1 MKKLIALFVLLS
13 VFSLR
18 AACVLEFKTSGLDLT
33 NREARNSLF
42 VDLNHDGRY
51 LPLSAVANELNSITT
66 YQVQKLLGSTKAV
79 GYDDRYIKYYR
90 YARVLEFLAEFQ
102 TRFEQNDYIVETIGH
117 SLSGR
122 ELKVVHPRTLDPNKK
137 LIVMFGRHH
146 GDEGTANWIIEGFV
160 EDFFSKP
167 EVLEE
172 YQLVLY
178 PMVNPDGAENQVRYN
193 NNRYDLNRVWG
204 ITPAQ
209 SKDEVISIH
218 SHLEKLVIK
227 AGFEPV
233 ITLDMHGSFTDDFI
247 YRVGSSTFGRSYYH
261 MQQLFIDDLGTRD
274 PWQAG
279 NYILSEGAAG
289 MARIRLAK
297 VHGWHTLTHET
308 PRDIPLNNRQGR
320 SLDTLKAQGIAA
332 LETIQALY

>member
-1 MKKLIALFVLLS
+1 MKNLIALYTVFS
-13 VFSLR
+13 VFSIQ
-18 AACVLEFKTSGLDLT
+18 AACVQEFKTSGLDLLH
-33 NREARNSLF
+33 REDKATFFVDINDDGRFVELAQIEQQLNSL
-42 VDLNHDGRY
+42 
-51 LPLSAVANELNSITT
+51 TT
-66 YQVQKLLGSTKAV
+66 YSVQKQIRAQKAT
-79 GYDDRYIKYYR
+79 GYDDRYIKYYH
-90 YARVLEFLAEFQ
+90 YARVLDFLQEFQ
-102 TRFEQNDYIVETIGH
+102 TRFDQNDYIVKTIGH

-122 ELKVVHPRTLDPNKK
+122 ELKVVHPRELDSSKK

-160 EDFFSKP
+160 QDFFSKP
-167 EVLEE
+167 EVLAE

-209 SKDEVISIH
+209 SKDEVAAIH
-218 SHLEKLVIK
+218 SHLEEFVIK
-227 AGFEPV
+227 TGRQPI
-233 ITLDMHGSFTDDFI
+233 ITLDMHGSFTEDFI

-261 MQQLFIDDLGTRD
+261 MQQLFIDDLGSRD
-274 PWQAG
+274 QWQAG
-279 NYILSEGAAG
+279 NYELSEGAPG

-297 VHGWHTLTHET
+297 EHGWHTLTHET

-320 SLDTLKAQGIAA
+320 SLETLKAQGVAA

>member
-1 MKKLIALFVLLS
+1 L
-13 VFSLR
+13 
-18 AACVLEFKTSGLDLT
+18 
-33 NREARNSLF
+33 
-42 VDLNHDGRY
+42 
-51 LPLSAVANELNSITT
+51 
-66 YQVQKLLGSTKAV
+66 
-79 GYDDRYIKYYR
+79 GYDDRYIKYYH
-90 YARVLEFLAEFQ
+90 YSRVLEFLQEYQ
-102 TRFEQNDYIVETIGH
+102 TRFEQNDYIVETVGH

-122 ELKVVHPRTLDPNKK
+122 ELKVVHPRVLDPNKK

-204 ITPAQ
+204 VTPAQ

-218 SHLEKLVIK
+218 SHLEDFVIK
-227 AGFEPV
+227 AGFEPI